1 MTESYEPMEILIIR
15 ESVNFDLLQVDERA
29 CSGTFQCLTT
39 DSKGFDSQASIST
52 QETPTDAQGG
62 LI

>member
-29 CSGTFQCLTT
+29 CSGTFQCLTP
-39 DSKGFDSQASIST
+39 DSKGFDSQEFEQRLT
-52 QETPTDAQGG
+52 
-62 LI
+62 